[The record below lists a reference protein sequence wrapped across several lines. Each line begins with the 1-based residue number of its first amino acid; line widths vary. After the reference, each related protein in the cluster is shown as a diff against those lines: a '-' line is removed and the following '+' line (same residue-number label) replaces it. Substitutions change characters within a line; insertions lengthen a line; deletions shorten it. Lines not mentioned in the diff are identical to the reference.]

1 VLWLFSESDLMACP
15 LCGDTCTCSVPA
27 SVVRSASRVAS
38 EPPSPEIA
46 RGSEDLRVSTHPPAA
61 EQEIRINLAL
71 DAPSPLDS
79 TVEAPA
85 AEAPPNPWRNEVASK
100 VNSYKARRKNRSG
113 SMHLDFESAGSVAV
127 TAEPRRAGQADGRR
141 RREICDTNYYRRA
154 NAEALGLAPAAP
166 EIASPVESFV
176 GGATA
181 PAYDASEFDAGQ
193 MHVREDLPVPPII
206 VDEPEVEAEAEKK
219 PVSNVLFFPRM
230 AVEPPLAVI
239 PAEDELADPVFD
251 RPRILDVPEDI
262 VPSVQGNLF
271 TEIHLEEP
279 EEEFEPQRLPE
290 FEVPL
295 HASPLLARMS
305 AALMDWLVVWAATMV
320 FAALTWKSLYALP
333 HNKFTI
339 PLLMVIPIAL
349 WAVYQYLFLVY
360 GGRTLGME
368 LSRLRLSSF
377 DGGVPTWKQRKKRAL
392 HTILSLGVVCMGY
405 LWAIVNVDHLCWHD
419 AASRTYVV
427 KE

>member
-1 VLWLFSESDLMACP
+1 
-15 LCGDTCTCSVPA
+15 
-27 SVVRSASRVAS
+27 VRSASRVAS
-38 EPPSPEIA
+38 EPASPEIA
-46 RGSEDLRVSTHPPAA
+46 RGGEYLRVSTHEPAA
-61 EQEIRINLAL
+61 EQEIRIKMAL
-71 DAPSPLDS
+71 DTPSPAAS
-79 TVEAPA
+79 VAQAPP

-100 VNSYKARRKNRSG
+100 VNSYKARRKTRTN
-113 SMHLDFESAGSVAV
+113 SMHLDFESTGGVAV
-127 TAEPRRAGQADGRR
+127 TAEPRSGGQSDGRK
-141 RREICDTNYYRRA
+141 RREFYDTNYYRRV

-166 EIASPVESFV
+166 EVASPVESFV

-193 MHVREDLPVPPII
+193 MHVREELPVPSII
-206 VDEPEVEAEAEKK
+206 VDEPEVEDEVEKK
-219 PVSNVLFFPRM
+219 PVSNVIIFPRM

-279 EEEFEPQRLPE
+279 EEEFEPQRAPE

-295 HASPLLARMS
+295 RASPMLSRMS

-333 HNKFTI
+333 HNKFTV
-339 PLLMVIPIAL
+339 PLLMLIPIAL

-368 LSRLRLSSF
+368 LTRLRLTSF
-377 DGGVPTWKQRKKRAL
+377 DGGVPSWKQRKKRAL
-392 HTILSLGVVCMGY
+392 HTMLSLGVVCMGY